1 MIMNNYLTAK
11 VPGVPKAQVRHRH
24 TKRGHTYDPSKKD
37 KKDFIHKLKTYN
49 CGSPSKLVEPFTGEI
64 LLLITFQF
72 PWPKKW
78 YRTGKYSG
86 LLKDNA
92 PIEHTIKPDIDNLL
106 KFVMDAGNGV
116 LWSDD
121 RQIHQVQMKK
131 VYGPVPE
138 TVIILEETNEQ

>member
-1 MIMNNYLTAK
+1 M
-11 VPGVPKAQVRHRH
+11 
-24 TKRGHTYDPSKKD
+24 
-37 KKDFIHKLKTYN
+37 
-49 CGSPSKLVEPFTGEI
+49 
-64 LLLITFQF
+64 ITFQF

-86 LLKDNA
+86 QLKDNA

-116 LWSDD
+116 LWNDD

-131 VYGPVPE
+131 VYGPEPE
-138 TVIILEETNEQ
+138 TVIILEENNEQ

>member
-1 MIMNNYLTAK
+1 MMDNNYLTAI

-24 TKRGHTYDPSKKD
+24 TKRGHTYDPSAKD
-37 KKDFIHKLKTYN
+37 KKDFIYKLKTYN
-49 CGSPSKLVEPFTGEI
+49 CGSPHKLVEPFTGEI
-64 LLLITFQF
+64 ILMITFQF

-116 LWSDD
+116 LWKDD
-121 RQIHQVQMKK
+121 RQVHQVQMKK
-131 VYGPVPE
+131 IYGLSPE
-138 TVIILEETNEQ
+138 TVIILEENNE